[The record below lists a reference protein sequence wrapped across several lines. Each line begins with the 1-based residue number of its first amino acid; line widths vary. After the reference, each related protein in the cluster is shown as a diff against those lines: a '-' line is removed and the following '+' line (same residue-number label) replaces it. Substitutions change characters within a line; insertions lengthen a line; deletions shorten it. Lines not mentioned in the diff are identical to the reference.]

1 MTKKIAILSLFTS
14 LIASQVAQASFEELE
29 TLKTVNGHPLARLEE
44 AKASITYRWHEALF
58 GNVLEVAKG
67 GELRVNMGRPRQEL
81 EPQIKPLYDFL
92 NSEIKAGFK
101 LGALEVTSK
110 TIQNGAAHFKGTRH
124 IKTTSDLFTGNQTLL
139 GSEGSIELTA
149 KKFNF
154 STSFIDVKE
163 GTTTIV
169 FKPHQDIAY
178 KPIKSIVVTPKVSP
192 VFIQGTLD
200 FEKLTIHDFI
210 VSHSDIVVNFK
221 N

>member
-29 TLKTVNGHPLARLEE
+29 TLKTINGHPLARLEE
-44 AKASITYRWHEALF
+44 AKASIAYNWHEFLF

-67 GELRVNMGRPRQEL
+67 GELIVSMGHRQEL
-81 EPQIKPLYDFL
+81 ENQVKPRYDL
-92 NSEIKAGFK
+92 LKSEVKGGFK
-101 LGALEVTSK
+101 CGALDLTSK
-110 TIQNGAAHFKGTRH
+110 TIQNGAAHFKGTHH
-124 IKTTSDLFTGNQTLL
+124 IKTISDLFTGNQTLL

-169 FKPHQDIAY
+169 FKPHPDIAY

-200 FEKLTIHDFI
+200 FEKLAIHDFI
-210 VSHSDIVVNFK
+210 VSHSDIVLNFK